1 MATEEAFAAA
11 PRANGEARQPV
22 SEMPLVQRLDGS
34 GEQKDWAHPTVSC
47 DPMFR
52 DAAIGLGRS
61 IHYRVRAAEKG
72 PYTVVFGLCEGWYA
86 TAGQRILDLKIE
98 GRIRKTIDMVALSG
112 QNAPAVFPFEA
123 RDENGDGWID
133 LEVAAAARSVDK
145 NTVLNVLWVFKGTA
159 PAAAKLVS
167 GESRREPL
175 AKVHCGL
182 ESPVLGP
189 PRQDVLVLH
198 LRNTSDHDVSL
209 APIVMI
215 ESEQKITVNPV
226 THCVRIGAGTTL
238 HVTRPFQ
245 QASSSKGKVVL
256 QIRGEKIPAGQ
267 ERTPAIGV
275 LRGVLSPSPSE
286 LSPQCNEE
294 AVTAHRRAEEYWQK
308 ADLPYGRIEVPDRG
322 IQDQIDSSIR
332 NIYQAREIKK
342 GLPAFQV
349 GPTCYRGLWVVDG
362 SFLMESAAYL
372 GRVNE
377 ARNGIRYLLSFQR
390 NDGAIMIMNGHWKET
405 GIALWAVTR
414 HARLTGDRAWLT
426 EVWPKLERGWDYIRS
441 MRKEASR
448 DPKAPNYGLIPEG
461 FADGGLGG
469 THPEYTNIYWTL
481 VGMKAAVDAA
491 RRLGKS
497 EEAARWQQE
506 YDDFYAAFCRAAQR
520 DTRTDS
526 RGNPYVPICMS
537 REEKFSPQ
545 KAQWA
550 FMHAV
555 FPGRLFPAG
564 DPLVRGNMAMLRAT
578 ECEGL
583 VRDTGWVANGLWNY
597 FASFYAHAWLWLGD
611 GRKAAQTLYAFAN
624 HASPLLCWI
633 EEQMPVGEGPAVCG
647 DMPHNWASAEFI
659 RLVRHLLVLERGDEL
674 HLFEGLPREW
684 LRPGK
689 SVRIRDV
696 LTEFGPISLEL
707 CVAADGSKAHL
718 TLDPPHRD
726 PPKRILL
733 HLDGWAGKG
742 GTTELPLEKA
752 ERDIPLRGLGGTP

>member
-1 MATEEAFAAA
+1 MILPGFARRAILATCALIATTSISLVAERPRQEKPDSMVDHRYAPTWWQTCICLPDDWQKTLVGKEGTLLYDYPGTYSGFKTRIRFGLGDGEKWVRQELVSARVPIVRTLKRAGAVVATEEAFAAA

-98 GRIRKTIDMVALSG
+98 GRIRKTINMVALSG

-215 ESEQKITVNPV
+215 ESEQKITVDPV

-286 LSPQCNEE
+286 LSPQCDEE
-294 AVTAHRRAEEYWQK
+294 AVTARAARRVLAEGRSALRPHRGPRSRNPRSDRFVHPQHLPGPGNQEGPAGIPGRSDLLPRSLGGGRLVPDGVGRLPRPSRRSAQRHPLPAELPAQRRRDHDHERALEGDGHCPVGRHPPRAPHRRQGMA
-308 ADLPYGRIEVPDRG
+308 DRG
-322 IQDQIDSSIR
+322 LA
-332 NIYQAREIKK
+332 QAR
-342 GLPAFQV
+342 
-349 GPTCYRGLWVVDG
+349 
-362 SFLMESAAYL
+362 
-372 GRVNE
+372 
-377 ARNGIRYLLSFQR
+377 
-390 NDGAIMIMNGHWKET
+390 
-405 GIALWAVTR
+405 
-414 HARLTGDRAWLT
+414 ARLGLYPLDAQ
-426 EVWPKLERGWDYIRS
+426 GGF
-441 MRKEASR
+441 R

-526 RGNPYVPICMS
+526 R
-537 REEKFSPQ
+537 
-545 KAQWA
+545 
-550 FMHAV
+550 
-555 FPGRLFPAG
+555 
-564 DPLVRGNMAMLRAT
+564 AT
-578 ECEGL
+578 RMC
-583 VRDTGWVANGLWNY
+583 
-597 FASFYAHAWLWLGD
+597 
-611 GRKAAQTLYAFAN
+611 
-624 HASPLLCWI
+624 P
-633 EEQMPVGEGPAVCG
+633 
-647 DMPHNWASAEFI
+647 SA
-659 RLVRHLLVLERGDEL
+659 
-674 HLFEGLPREW
+674 
-684 LRPGK
+684 
-689 SVRIRDV
+689 
-696 LTEFGPISLEL
+696 
-707 CVAADGSKAHL
+707 
-718 TLDPPHRD
+718 
-726 PPKRILL
+726 
-733 HLDGWAGKG
+733 
-742 GTTELPLEKA
+742 
-752 ERDIPLRGLGGTP
+752 